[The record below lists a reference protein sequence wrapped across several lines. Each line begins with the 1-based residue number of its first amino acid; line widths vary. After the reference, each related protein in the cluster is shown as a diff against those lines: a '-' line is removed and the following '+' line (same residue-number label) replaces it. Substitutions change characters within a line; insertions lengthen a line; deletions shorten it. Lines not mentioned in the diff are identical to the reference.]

1 MYQFATLSTTTA
13 NKEAEA
19 GGATKRPSHPS
30 PDIQMK
36 RKLEMTLLERN
47 QWQLRAT

>member
-1 MYQFATLSTTTA
+1 MYQFASSTTM
-13 NKEAEA
+13 NNSNEEE
-19 GGATKRPSHPS
+19 GIEERPSHPS